1 MRLFAIVALVAV
13 TPACGDVVTDWNIA
27 VIDVIRAANSAPPA
41 AARTLAILHASMYD
55 AVNGVSRTHQP
66 YFVKSAGPA
75 GASREAAANAAAHLV
90 LVNMSRSKASM
101 FDELYARVSATI
113 PDGLAKSS
121 GTAWGESVGMQFLFW
136 RSGDGSGTTI
146 APPPVTGAGRWQ
158 RTPPGYAAY
167 LLPQWGAVRPFIMA
181 NAAQYRP
188 PGPPSLGSK
197 QWSADYNEVK
207 ALGRDVGSTRTA
219 QQEQIALFWADGYGT
234 ETPPG
239 HWNHIARDIATAR
252 GNTLEENARLFALVN
267 LAMADAAICV
277 WEAKYAYDFWRP
289 VTAIRNGDADGNPD
303 TDPDPEWRPLIP
315 TPPFPEH
322 ISGHSAFSGAAA
334 RVLALFYGSD
344 NISFTTRS
352 DYLPAVHRTY
362 ASLSAA
368 AAEAAVSRLYGGIH
382 FRSAIEIGLRAGV
395 GLGDLTFTTAMKPS
409 RRLLW
414 RR

>member
-1 MRLFAIVALVAV
+1 
-13 TPACGDVVTDWNIA
+13 
-27 VIDVIRAANSAPPA
+27 
-41 AARTLAILHASMYD
+41 
-55 AVNGVSRTHQP
+55 
-66 YFVKSAGPA
+66 
-75 GASREAAANAAAHLV
+75 
-90 LVNMSRSKASM
+90 
-101 FDELYARVSATI
+101 
-113 PDGLAKSS
+113 
-121 GTAWGESVGMQFLFW
+121 
-136 RSGDGSGTTI
+136 
-146 APPPVTGAGRWQ
+146 
-158 RTPPGYAAY
+158 
-167 LLPQWGAVRPFIMA
+167 
-181 NAAQYRP
+181 
-188 PGPPSLGSK
+188 
-197 QWSADYNEVK
+197 
-207 ALGRDVGSTRTA
+207 
-219 QQEQIALFWADGYGT
+219 
-234 ETPPG
+234 
-239 HWNHIARDIATAR
+239 
-252 GNTLEENARLFALVN
+252 
-267 LAMADAAICV
+267 MADAAICV